1 MDLAVF
7 KSVKTT
13 WDQRLC
19 TWNRQHY
26 GKKLP
31 KQELSKII
39 CNIWAT
45 LDEKIIQN
53 GFKKAGIYPYNYYT
67 IDPSQFDPLSL
78 SRWNLRN
85 TVVTDQT
92 DINHPSTNN
101 ISE

>member
-19 TWNRQHY
+19 TCNRQHY

-78 SRWNLRN
+78 SRWNLSN